1 MNKAK
6 HLVFVALTC
15 MLLFSEADCAR
26 GAGAATAGQSADY
39 ALEVLD
45 RVLAHMSLPAGA
57 SGSVRVR
64 LALDGNGNLQA
75 CRTVRAS
82 AGGGLDKAVCAAARA
97 AQPFGAP
104 PYGLA
109 EDIYLAVWQGA
120 ATRQG
125 GEAAAQEAGQAAA
138 HGASSISQQPHGQG
152 VQLNAEQRQYLNVI
166 THQIRDS
173 IYIPVQT
180 PRGSYQVRARVEI
193 GSSGKLGTATII
205 QGSGDQ
211 TLDKYVLQGI
221 RRAAKVKA
229 PPKGLAPAVD
239 LTFRLV
245 RS

>member
-6 HLVFVALTC
+6 QLAFLVLIC
-15 MLLFSEADCAR
+15 RLLFPEADCAHA
-26 GAGAATAGQSADY
+26 AGAAAAGQSADY

-45 RVLAHMSLPAGA
+45 RVLSHMSLPAEA

-64 LALDGNGNLQA
+64 LVLDGNGKLQS
-75 CRTVRAS
+75 CSTVRAS
-82 AGGGLDKAVCAAARA
+82 AGGVLDKAVCAASRA

-120 ATRQG
+120 PARPSANASQH
-125 GEAAAQEAGQAAA
+125 EAGQAAA
-138 HGASSISQQPHGQG
+138 HGTVSTQQPHGHG
-152 VQLNAEQRQYLNVI
+152 SQLNAEQRQYLNAV

-221 RRAAKVKA
+221 RRADKVKA